1 MSGHRKDGAQEKAG
15 EMGGTISC
23 WTLWHGED
31 RDFFHICNGNPLK
44 DLTKKNGTIG
54 CASKCLVYCVVI
66 CLGRAKTEMQEPDEG
81 GISGK
86 R

>member
-1 MSGHRKDGAQEKAG
+1 MEEDSAQEKIG
-15 EMGGTISC
+15 GMGSTIFC

-31 RDFFHICNGNPLK
+31 CGFFHICNGNPLK
-44 DLTKKNGTIG
+44 DLMKNSIIG
-54 CASKCLVYCVVI
+54 CASKCLVYCVVP

-81 GISGK
+81 SISCK

>member
-31 RDFFHICNGNPLK
+31 HGFFRICNGKPLK

-54 CASKCLVYCVVI
+54 CASKCLLCGD
-66 CLGRAKTEMQEPDEG
+66 LFGEG
-81 GISGK
+81 KDRNAGT